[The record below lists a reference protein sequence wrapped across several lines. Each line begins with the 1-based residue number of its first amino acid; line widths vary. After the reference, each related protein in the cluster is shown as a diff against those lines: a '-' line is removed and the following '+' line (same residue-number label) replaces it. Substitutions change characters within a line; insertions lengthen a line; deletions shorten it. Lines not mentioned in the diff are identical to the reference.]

1 MDSMRSLVFRQVIC
15 ALLLLCLS
23 LGTAFAEEREL
34 IFFIGDS
41 HIATGNWQGYYPEA
55 QCITQGY
62 PGKRIAHLARRLA
75 DVQQHVPDKL
85 FVEIGINDL
94 MGRAE
99 LDYLEGQ
106 YRMLFDELVSL
117 PAVYIISLLPV
128 SANHR
133 IKNSRIVEVNEMLT
147 WLCEEY
153 DYLYIDAHSAMLG
166 KDEALASRFSS
177 GDGLHLNR
185 LGYENWAEVL
195 RPFVEGEWPVVED

>member
-1 MDSMRSLVFRQVIC
+1 MNGQVFRQLLC

-23 LGTAFAEEREL
+23 LSTAFAEEKEL
-34 IFFIGDS
+34 IFFIGNS
-41 HIATGNWQGYYPEA
+41 HIAAGNWQDYYPEA

-85 FVEIGINDL
+85 FIEIGINDL
-94 MGRAE
+94 MRPAE
-99 LDYLEGQ
+99 LDYLEGR

-117 PAVYIISLLPV
+117 PAIYIISLLPV

-133 IKNSRIVEVNEMLT
+133 IKNSRIVEVNKMLDR
-147 WLCEEY
+147 LCKEY
-153 DYLYIDAHSAMLG
+153 DYLYINAHSAMLG
-166 KDEALASRFSS
+166 SDEALDSRYNN

-185 LGYENWAEVL
+185 RGYENWAEVL
-195 RPFVEGEWPVVED
+195 RPYVEGEWPAAEN